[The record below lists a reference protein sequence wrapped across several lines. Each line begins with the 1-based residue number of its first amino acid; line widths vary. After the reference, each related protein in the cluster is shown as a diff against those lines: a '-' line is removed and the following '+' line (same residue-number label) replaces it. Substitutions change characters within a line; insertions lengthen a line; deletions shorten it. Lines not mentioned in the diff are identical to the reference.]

1 MMKTIPKLSQTSYS
15 NDTVLLRTGAGQRS
29 FLFTFMVVHGYSF
42 MRNQQTT
49 YCRKYVR
56 GGNEQAK
63 IQIQKN
69 GFWSK
74 NP

>member
-15 NDTVLLRTGAGQRS
+15 NDTVPLRTGAGQRS

-49 YCRKYVR
+49 YCRK
-56 GGNEQAK
+56 
-63 IQIQKN
+63 
-69 GFWSK
+69 
-74 NP
+74 